1 MLKLIRISDPADIR
15 LKKLLP
21 LYEEAFPASERREG
35 EQLFRLIR
43 EKQEMFFNAVECDG
57 ELSGLFIYWRFEE
70 FYYLEHLAV
79 YPEMRNKKIGQQVLD
94 YIAGNLPGLRLLEV
108 EPTDTEIAARRV
120 NYYRRNG
127 YEVLDK
133 HYRQPSYRSRD
144 YVLSLWLM
152 GNKSTDKLEEFKRQ
166 IRDEVYWNWC

>member
-1 MLKLIRISDPADIR
+1 MMKLIRISDPADIR

-57 ELSGLFIYWRFEE
+57 EMSGLFIYWLFEE
-70 FYYLEHLAV
+70 FFYLEHLAV

-94 YIAGNLPGLRLLEV
+94 
-108 EPTDTEIAARRV
+108 
-120 NYYRRNG
+120 
-127 YEVLDK
+127 
-133 HYRQPSYRSRD
+133 
-144 YVLSLWLM
+144 
-152 GNKSTDKLEEFKRQ
+152 
-166 IRDEVYWNWC
+166 